1 MRFIVRLALVALTFH
16 AAQAAAQQAA
26 AQQEVAFAERGPQF
40 LIAANRSPERIE
52 ATRMPLLRQR
62 ISLDLR
68 EVSMH
73 DAITAI
79 SKRSGLRLMFDDNI
93 LSGNR
98 TVTLRAE
105 AITVAAALTEVLLD
119 ASVDVLF
126 STSGNAALI
135 RRGAFRSVATGVIT
149 GQVTDSTGQG
159 IPGATVSVEGSRITA
174 VTAMDGRFALR
185 GVPVGSQTV
194 AVRKLGYRTQSRR
207 VTVAENAETT
217 VNFDLVRVPTTL
229 TDVVVTQTGEQRRLE
244 LGHVVGRINA
254 EAIVKEA
261 PVSSVSE
268 LLTGRVTGVRVSQS
282 QGTVGGDVQVQVRT
296 VNSLLL
302 GTQPIVIVDGVR
314 YTSSAFLDAA
324 GRMRDGAFAVFPA
337 KTNAALVEPTSPLND
352 LNPNDIE
359 TIEVVK
365 GSSAAT
371 LYGTDA
377 SNGVIVVTTKRGR
390 PGPARWN
397 VYARAGLTEIPKFR
411 SLTRYFSWGTQPD
424 GSLYPDNCPP
434 LYEEFNICRQDS
446 ITVIR
451 SGFGDPALTIQ
462 AAKPRWQYGLNVS
475 GGRPALRYYVAADVE
490 QAIGPLAMPRAYIDS
505 LELLRGSKLPAAQ
518 LKPNEFSKINLRS
531 NVSSSLGENLRLDA
545 NIGLVR
551 RSNRTIA
558 MDNPYSASNNTT
570 PLAPYGF
577 PGDPAMVFSRTSTE
591 QADRFLLGARGEWR
605 ATPWLSARAAIGM
618 DLANLAR
625 HSLQRRGEG
634 ARDASD
640 PAAGEVQDDRTE
652 QRTTSADAGVTAT
665 FRRGRFSAR
674 SAVGA
679 QYVRSLNDASLSWG
693 QDLLP
698 GGESVS
704 QAATRSADRLF
715 SETVTVGSYIEETL
729 GLNERLYLT
738 GALRQDG
745 ASGFGQEYRAATYPK
760 MSISWLLSEEPF
772 IPHVPGVNEIRLRYA
787 YGAAGQQAR
796 PEMARPGF
804 FGRSALIEGKRVVG
818 INVYS
823 LGNPDLRPER
833 IQEHEFGFDGA
844 AIQSRVR
851 TEVTWYRRRT
861 VGQIVQQNLPP
872 GLGST
877 YTNVGLTTARG
888 FEAALDIRLL
898 EARMVSWDVSVRH
911 SSHSSMLAD
920 IGDATEQAWIWG
932 GYKEGYPLGAR
943 FSHTLIGYTD
953 ANGDGRITS
962 DEITLSDSLVYMGQ
976 NTPTRTQTLT
986 TTVGL
991 FNRRLRL
998 SALLDRGTGF
1008 TQVVQNTCTGM
1019 YCLALLDKSS
1029 SLADQAEGW
1038 RRFQS
1043 TNNSPVEKG
1052 DFVRLREVA
1061 ATIDLPARMLNMAR
1075 LRTGSLSISARNPK
1089 LWTSFPGAD
1098 PESSFMTGA
1107 TSREAPASDNMP
1119 QSRSWMLRFD
1129 LGI

>member
-1 MRFIVRLALVALTFH
+1 MRLFVRLALVALMFH
-16 AAQAAAQQAA
+16 APQARAL
-26 AQQEVAFAERGPQF
+26 QEAAFAERGPQF
-40 LIAANRSPERIE
+40 LLAANGSPERIE
-52 ATRMPLLRQR
+52 ASRMPILRQR

-68 EVSMH
+68 EVTMH
-73 DAITAI
+73 EAITAI
-79 SKRSGLRLMFDDNI
+79 SRQSGLRLMFREQI
-93 LSGNR
+93 LSRDR

-105 AITVAAALTEVLLD
+105 AITIAAALTEVLLD
-119 ASVDVLF
+119 AEVDVLF
-126 STSGNAALI
+126 SRTGNAALV
-135 RRGAFRSVATGVIT
+135 RRSASSAALAGTIAGRVIDAGTQQGVEGVRVSLQGTRWSTKTGRTGDYRMTGVAAGGYT
-149 GQVTDSTGQG
+149 LVTRRLGYKEFSQ
-159 IPGATVSVEGSRITA
+159 A
-174 VTAMDGRFALR
+174 VTVEDGRE
-185 GVPVGSQTV
+185 
-194 AVRKLGYRTQSRR
+194 
-207 VTVAENAETT
+207 VTVNVTLEPVPSALDEVVMT
-217 VNFDLVRVPTTL
+217 V
-229 TDVVVTQTGEQRRLE
+229 TGEQRLRE

-254 EAIVKEA
+254 DLLVKEA
-261 PVSSVSE
+261 PVSSISE

-296 VNSLLL
+296 LNSLLL

-324 GRMRDGAFAVFPA
+324 GRMRDGAATVFPG
-337 KTNAALVEPTSPLND
+337 KISAARVEPTSPLND

-397 VYARAGLTEIPKFR
+397 VYARAGLTETPKFR
-411 SLTRYFSWGTQPD
+411 SLARYFSWGTRPD
-424 GSLYPDNCPP
+424 GRLYPSNCPP
-434 LYEEFNICRQDS
+434 SYEQSNICRQDS

-451 SGFGDPALTIQ
+451 SGFDDPALTIQ
-462 AAKPRWQYGLNVS
+462 ATKPRWQYGVNAS
-475 GGRPALRYYVAADVE
+475 GGRPALRYYFAGDVE
-490 QAIGPLAMPRAYIDS
+490 QAVGPLAMPRAFIDS
-505 LELLRGSKLPAAQ
+505 LELLRGSRLPADQ
-518 LKPNEFSKINLRS
+518 LKPNEFSKVNLRS
-531 NVSSSLGENLRLDA
+531 NVSGSLGENLRLDA
-545 NIGLVR
+545 NIGLIR

-558 MDNPYSASNNTT
+558 MDNPYSSSNNTT

-577 PGDPAMVFSRTSTE
+577 PGDPAMAFSRTSTE
-591 QADRFLLGARGEWR
+591 QGDRFLLGARGEWQAAR
-605 ATPWLSARAAIGM
+605 WLFARAAIGM
-618 DLANLAR
+618 DLSNLAR

-634 ARDASD
+634 ARNASD
-640 PAAGEVQDDRTE
+640 PATGEVQDDRTE
-652 QRTTSADAGVTAT
+652 QRTTSADVGLTGT

-679 QYVRSLNDASLSWG
+679 QYVRSLNDASISWG
-693 QDLLP
+693 RDLLP

-704 QAATRSADRLF
+704 QAATQSANRLF
-715 SETVTVGSYIEETL
+715 SETVTVGTYIEETL
-729 GLNERLYLT
+729 GLNDRVYLT

-745 ASGFGQEYRAATYPK
+745 ASGFGEEYRAATYPK
-760 MSISWLLSEEPF
+760 MGLSWLLSEEPF
-772 IPHVPGVNEIRLRYA
+772 IPRVPGVNEIRLRYA

-796 PEMARPGF
+796 PEMARPDF
-804 FGRSALIEGKRVVG
+804 FGMPALVEGRQVVG
-818 INVYS
+818 INVS
-823 LGNPDLRPER
+823 GLGNPNLRPER

-851 TEVTWYRRRT
+851 AEVTWYRRRT
-861 VGQIVQQNLPP
+861 MDQIVLQSLPP
-872 GLGST
+872 GLGSI

-888 FEAALDIRLL
+888 FEATVDIRLL
-898 EARMVSWDVSVRH
+898 EARKASWDVSVRH
-911 SSHSSMLAD
+911 TSHSSMLVD
-920 IGDATEQAWIWG
+920 IGTATENTWIWG

-943 FSHTLIGYTD
+943 FSRTLAGYGD

-962 DEITLSDSLVYMGQ
+962 NEITLSDSLLYMGQ
-976 NTPTRTQTLT
+976 STPTQSQTLT
-986 TTVGL
+986 TAVGL
-991 FNRRLRL
+991 FNRRVRL

-1038 RRFQS
+1038 RQFRS
-1043 TNNSPVEKG
+1043 TNNSPVAKG
-1052 DFVRLREVA
+1052 DFVRLREVS
-1061 ATIDLPARMLNMAR
+1061 ATIDLPARMLTMAR

-1089 LWTSFPGAD
+1089 LWTAFPGAD

-1107 TSREAPASDNMP
+1107 TSREKSASENMP

-1129 LGI
+1129 LGL